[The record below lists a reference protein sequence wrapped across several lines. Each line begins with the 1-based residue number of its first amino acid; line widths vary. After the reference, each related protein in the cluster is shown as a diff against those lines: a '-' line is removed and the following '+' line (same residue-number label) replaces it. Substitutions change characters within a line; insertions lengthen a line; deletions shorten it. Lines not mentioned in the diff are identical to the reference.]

1 MTLRAAIAAGAALLM
16 LATTGCANQDRS
28 ARPAAGGAS
37 PTATAPATAAPP
49 VTPTRSAAA
58 APTVRPTT
66 SRRPAPTALP
76 PGLRRT
82 TGVRGVA
89 LTFDDGPHPQ
99 WTPKVLDQLR
109 AARVKATFCMV
120 GSKVRQHP
128 ALVVRIVR
136 EGHQLCNHS
145 WQHDVDLG
153 TRPEAQIRADL
164 ARTNQAIRTAV
175 PGVEIPYYRQPG
187 GRWTPEVVA
196 VAKALGM
203 QSLHWTVDPQ
213 DWAKPTA
220 SVISK
225 RVTDRVRPGSIVLLH
240 DGGGD
245 RSATLRACPGMIAAI
260 KQRYGVTRL
269 K

>member
-1 MTLRAAIAAGAALLM
+1 MTPRAAFAACTALLM
-16 LATTGCANQDRS
+16 LATAGCADQDRP
-28 ARPAAGGAS
+28 ARPAAGGTD
-37 PTATAPATAAPP
+37 PTASAPATVPP
-49 VTPTRSAAA
+49 SVAPTRRPAPT
-58 APTVRPTT
+58 PTVRPTT

-109 AARVKATFCMV
+109 AAGVKATFCVV

-164 ARTNQAIRTAV
+164 ARTNQAIRAAV
-175 PGVEIPYYRQPG
+175 PGARIPYYRQPG

-196 VAKALGM
+196 AAKGLGM

-245 RSATLRACPGMIAAI
+245 RSATLRACPGLIASI